1 MSRKSCSKAFSSEVD
16 TGSRQEN
23 ASNQESG
30 APFRFNRNGN
40 GSRGN
45 AGFTLIEA
53 LVALAIIAAVLSS
66 IGAVI
71 AATVKGTR
79 SIDQRLAL
87 TGAAETLL
95 AAMPPRNLLKPGR
108 QSGEL
113 AGHRWRIDVA
123 PLNLAAQ
130 DVPQT
135 SPFVPLAVNM
145 RLQAPGGP
153 AIQLTTVRLVPKVAE

>member
-1 MSRKSCSKAFSSEVD
+1 LSRKSCSDV
-16 TGSRQEN
+16 
-23 ASNQESG
+23 
-30 APFRFNRNGN
+30 
-40 GSRGN
+40 

-53 LVALAIIAAVLSS
+53 LVALAIVAAVLSS

-71 AATVKGTR
+71 ATTVKGTR

-95 AAMPPRNLLKPGR
+95 AALPARNLLKPGR

-113 AGHRWRIDVA
+113 AGHSWRIDIA
-123 PLNLAAQ
+123 PLNVAVQ
-130 DVPQT
+130 EVPQT

-153 AIQLTTVRLVPKVAE
+153 AIQVTTVRLVPKAAE

>member
-1 MSRKSCSKAFSSEVD
+1 LSRKSCS
-16 TGSRQEN
+16 
-23 ASNQESG
+23 
-30 APFRFNRNGN
+30 NGI
-40 GSRGN
+40 

-66 IGAVI
+66 IGGVI
-71 AATVKGTR
+71 ATTVKGTR

-95 AAMPPRNLLKPGR
+95 AALPARKLLKPGR

-113 AGHRWRIDVA
+113 AGHRWRIDIA
-123 PLNLAAQ
+123 PLNVAGQ
-130 DVPQT
+130 EIPPT

-153 AIQLTTVRLVPKVAE
+153 AIQVTTVRLVPKVAE

>member
-1 MSRKSCSKAFSSEVD
+1 LSRKSCSD
-16 TGSRQEN
+16 GI
-23 ASNQESG
+23 
-30 APFRFNRNGN
+30 
-40 GSRGN
+40 

-53 LVALAIIAAVLSS
+53 LVALAIVAAVLSS

-71 AATVKGTR
+71 ATTVKGTR
-79 SIDQRLAL
+79 SIDQHLAL

-95 AAMPPRNLLKPGR
+95 AALPARNLLKPGR
-108 QSGEL
+108 QTGET

-123 PLNLAAQ
+123 PMNVAVVSDA
-130 DVPQT
+130 PQT
-135 SPFVPLAVNM
+135 GRFVPLAVSM

>member
-1 MSRKSCSKAFSSEVD
+1 LSRKSCSD
-16 TGSRQEN
+16 GT
-23 ASNQESG
+23 
-30 APFRFNRNGN
+30 
-40 GSRGN
+40 

-53 LVALAIIAAVLSS
+53 LVALAIVAAVLSS

-71 AATVKGTR
+71 ATTVQGTR

-95 AAMPPRNLLKPGR
+95 AALPARNLLKPGR

-113 AGHRWRIDVA
+113 AGHRWRIDVS
-123 PLNLAAQ
+123 PLSAA
-130 DVPQT
+130 VTGEAPQT
-135 SPFVPLAVNM
+135 QRFVPLAVNM

-153 AIQLTTVRLVPKVAE
+153 AIQMTTVRLVPKAAE

>member
-1 MSRKSCSKAFSSEVD
+1 MSRKSCSD
-16 TGSRQEN
+16 
-23 ASNQESG
+23 G
-30 APFRFNRNGN
+30 A
-40 GSRGN
+40 

-53 LVALAIIAAVLSS
+53 LVALAIVAAVLSS

-71 AATVKGTR
+71 ATTVKGTR

-95 AAMPPRNLLKPGR
+95 AALPARNLLKPGR

-113 AGHRWRIDVA
+113 AGHRWRIDVSPMNA
-123 PLNLAAQ
+123 SVTSDA
-130 DVPQT
+130 PQT
-135 SPFVPLAVNM
+135 QRFVPLAVDM

-153 AIQLTTVRLVPKVAE
+153 AIQVTTVRLVPKAAE